1 VSIAAINHPYK
12 KESSEVLKELDTS
25 PQGLSDAEAMR
36 RLAADGPNKLREK
49 PGRSP
54 LSLFLGQFTD
64 VMVVVL
70 LVAAVISGL
79 IGEVSDTIV
88 IAIIVVLNAVIGFV
102 QEYRAEKAVAAL
114 KKMAEPF
121 STVVRG
127 GRVTDIPTEA
137 LVTGDVVMLEAGRI
151 VPADMRLFEAALM
164 RVDESA
170 LTGESATVE
179 KTTRAL
185 SGEDLSVGDRL
196 NMVFKGTIVTYGR
209 GRGAVTSAGMD
220 TELGRIAT
228 MLEDEEEVRTPLQK
242 RLEVF
247 GKRLAVVILV
257 ICAVVLGVG
266 LLRGEPLL
274 LMFLTAVSLAVAAI
288 PEALPAVITI
298 SLAMGASKMVAR
310 NVLIRKLHAVE
321 TLGSVTY
328 ICSDKTGTLTQNR
341 MSVVDV
347 YAGGPGPGPGPETE
361 PGPRQGAEPQPGE
374 VSSAALLTAMSLCN
388 DAFGGEDG
396 VVGGDPTETALYAY
410 AAQKGFLKERI
421 EEMLPRVA
429 ELPFDSERKLM
440 TTFHA
445 QDGSVVSYTKGAAEV
460 VLRRCVT
467 GFGGFEGAGDA
478 GSGGAEAVIGGKVS
492 QMAAGGLRVL
502 GVAMRRWDTV
512 PGDMTPGTVESGME
526 FLGLVGLMDPP
537 REQAEAAVL
546 KCRQAGIRPV
556 MITGD
561 HPATARAIARMVGIL
576 GDGAAGA
583 ANETATEVIPKT
595 GSSTVSADAVTA
607 KFAIQPAVKATAE
620 SSSETASKTSA
631 ESSSKA
637 SAEALSREIPGVAA
651 QVIDGA
657 ALDAMSD
664 EQLSERVESISC
676 FARVEPRHKLRVV
689 RALQERGH
697 CVAMTGDGVNDAPAL
712 KRADIGVAMGIAG
725 TDVSK
730 AAAHMILLDDDF
742 SSIVNAVKE
751 GRRIYDNIRKFIKYM
766 LTTNSGEVLTLFLAP
781 LVGLPMPLLPIQIL
795 WINLVT
801 DGLPALALTAEKEEG
816 DVMRRPPRPPG
827 EGFFSHGMGYHA
839 LGIGL
844 LMAFTAIG
852 VMYFF
857 RDAGLERSRTMVF
870 NVLCFTQLAHVL
882 AIRTERDSVFVA
894 GFFQNMYVI
903 GAAALSFA
911 LQCAIVYVP
920 AMNSIFKTVALTP
933 GEFLLTVL
941 LSVPVFA
948 VVEAEKAVR
957 FGARRR
963 D

>member
-1 VSIAAINHPYK
+1 MNHPYK
-12 KESSEVLKELDTS
+12 EEISEVLKELATS
-25 PQGLSDAEAMR
+25 TQGLSDSEAAR
-36 RLAADGPNKLREK
+36 RLAAHGPNKLREK

-54 LSLFLGQFTD
+54 LSLFVGQFAN
-64 VMVVVL
+64 VLVVVL
-70 LVAAVISGL
+70 IVAAVISGI

-102 QEYRAEKAVAAL
+102 QEYRAEKAVEAL

-127 GRVTDIPTEA
+127 GRVVDVATAD
-137 LVTGDVVMLEAGRI
+137 LVTGDVSMLEAGRI
-151 VPADMRLFEAALM
+151 VPADMRLLEAAVM

-179 KTTRAL
+179 KTTRAI
-185 SGEDLSVGDRL
+185 SGGDLSVGDRL

-209 GRGAVTSAGMD
+209 GRGVVTETGMD

-228 MLEDEEEVRTPLQK
+228 MLEDEEEVQTPLEK

-247 GKRLAVVILV
+247 GKRLAVVILA
-257 ICAVVLGVG
+257 ICAVVFCVG
-266 LLRGEPLL
+266 YFLRGEPPL

-298 SLAMGASKMVAR
+298 SLAMGAAKMVAR
-310 NVLIRKLHAVE
+310 NVLIKRLHAVE
-321 TLGSVTY
+321 TLGSITC

-341 MSVVDV
+341 MSVVGV
-347 YAGGPGPGPGPETE
+347 FAGGHGLGDGPTAGPMMETGSADRLGPGLGDRPGDRPESGTE
-361 PGPRQGAEPQPGE
+361 PGD
-374 VSSAALLTAMSLCN
+374 VSASALLTAMALSN
-388 DAFGGEDG
+388 DAFGGQDG
-396 VVGGDPTETALYAY
+396 SVGGDPTETALYAY

-421 EEMLPRVA
+421 EEVHPRVA

-445 QDGSVVSYTKGAAEV
+445 HDGAVVSYTKGAAEV
-460 VLRRCVT
+460 VLKRCIS
-467 GFGGFEGAGDA
+467 GFEGFGKVGESGADGRAGQD
-478 GSGGAEAVIGGKVS
+478 GLIGAEAVYAKVS
-492 QMAAGGLRVL
+492 EMAAGGLRVL
-502 GVAMRRWDTV
+502 GVSMRRWDES
-512 PGDMTPGTVESGME
+512 PRDMAARRIESDAAESGME

-537 REQAEAAVL
+537 RQQARQSVL
-546 KCRQAGIRPV
+546 NCRQAGIRPV

-561 HPATARAIARMVGIL
+561 HPATARAISKMVGIL
-576 GDGAAGA
+576 
-583 ANETATEVIPKT
+583 EE
-595 GSSTVSADAVTA
+595 ADAD
-607 KFAIQPAVKATAE
+607 
-620 SSSETASKTSA
+620 
-631 ESSSKA
+631 A
-637 SAEALSREIPGVAA
+637 SARDITANVPD
-651 QVIDGA
+651 VIDGA

-664 EQLSERVESISC
+664 ARLSECVESIGC

-689 RALQERGH
+689 KALQERGH

-742 SSIVNAVKE
+742 SSIVNAVRE

-781 LVGLPMPLLPIQIL
+781 LAGLPMPLLPIQIL

-857 RDAGLERSRTMVF
+857 LDTGLERARTMVF
-870 NVLCFTQLAHVL
+870 NIICFTQLAHVL
-882 AIRTERDSVFVA
+882 AIRTERDSVFTS

-903 GAAALSFA
+903 GAAALSFV

-920 AMNSIFKTVALTP
+920 FMNSIFKTVALTS
-933 GEFLLTVL
+933 GEFMLTVV
-941 LSVPVFA
+941 LSAPVFM

-963 D
+963 DGRK